1 MKAVGIA
8 GIGLVAPGIEN
19 WQSGKRVLSA
29 EDNYDVSAD
38 FPVLKPAALS
48 ANERRRTTD
57 TIKIALDCGQ
67 QAITSFNGAA
77 MEFLSDPDLTS
88 VFASSCGDLNVVDK
102 ILTALTLPG
111 KPVSPTQFH
120 NSVHNA
126 PAGYWSISS
135 KSTAASTSIA
145 AGDNTFSVGLLEAMT
160 QVIMNEHAVLF
171 VAYDIVPPPLLKN
184 HRQVTASFGVALL
197 LLPEITPEKTQWSLS
212 AEVNIKDPSTTTMQ
226 NQGLEQLR
234 TENPAANSLPLL
246 HVIANKQS
254 GRVCLPYLHGQG
266 LDVSITRSSSKDD

>member
-1 MKAVGIA
+1 MNAVGIA

-19 WQSGKRVLSA
+19 WQSGKKVFTA
-29 EDNYDVSAD
+29 EGHYDVSAD

-57 TIKIALDCGQ
+57 TIKVALDCGQ
-67 QAITSFNGAA
+67 QAITGFDGAA
-77 MEFLSDPDLTS
+77 TEFLSDPDLTS
-88 VFASSCGDLNVVDK
+88 VFASSCGDLNVVDR

-145 AGDNTFSVGLLEAMT
+145 AGDNTFSVGLMEAMT
-160 QVIMNEHAVLF
+160 QVVVNEHAVLF
-171 VAYDIVPPPLLKN
+171 IAYDIVPPPLLKN
-184 HRQVTASFGVALL
+184 HRHVTASYGVALL
-197 LLPEITPEKTQWSLS
+197 LLPELTQWSLS
-212 AEVNIKDPSTTTMQ
+212 AEVNIKNPSTTIMQ
-226 NQGLEQLR
+226 DQGLEQLR
-234 TENPAANSLPLL
+234 TSNPAANSLPLL
-246 HVIANKQS
+246 YAIANKQS
-254 GRVCLPYLHGQG
+254 GNICLPYLHGQG
-266 LDVSITRSSSKDD
+266 LDVSITRDSSRND